1 MIKLMPCV
9 KKKHNTHFKSFL
21 QQHKVHCTTMLAVK
35 TLSFRT
41 LDGISTVGN
50 HSVSKLSLQFL
61 SIQIPFVKITIK
73 HWLQLVVITI
83 YKTHHTM
90 SAWAHCRQPKTK
102 TSSMTHHLK
111 WSHTNIFFNYN
122 LYMKSFPKNRKLLSR
137 CYYKWGR
144 ISWVWHIFNPT
155 GITHKVKLLMKL
167 KKKKKCSGNLQ
178 WTTVAFYLM
187 GGSHLMQWKLESTS
201 ILMSF
206 QPCTL

>member
-9 KKKHNTHFKSFL
+9 KKKHKTHFKSFL

-50 HSVSKLSLQFL
+50 HLVSKLSLQFL

-137 CYYKWGR
+137 CYYKEGFLGYD
-144 ISWVWHIFNPT
+144 IFLTPQALHTKSNCWWNW
-155 GITHKVKLLMKL
+155 
-167 KKKKKCSGNLQ
+167 KKKKML
-178 WTTVAFYLM
+178 
-187 GGSHLMQWKLESTS
+187 WKSSMNYCS
-201 ILMSF
+201 IL
-206 QPCTL
+206 PNGR